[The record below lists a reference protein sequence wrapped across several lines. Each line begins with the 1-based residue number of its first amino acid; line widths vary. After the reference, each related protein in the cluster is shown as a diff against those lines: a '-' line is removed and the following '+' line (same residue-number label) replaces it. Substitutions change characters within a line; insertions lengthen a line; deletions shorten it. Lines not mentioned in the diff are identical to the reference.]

1 MPCMSQTAHRLDRVL
16 GSLPDRYA
24 GPGGA
29 VAVLRDG
36 RVVASRCWG
45 WADAEKRLPFTE
57 RTPFL
62 VCSITKQFTCALLL
76 DLFPDPSV
84 LDEEIRRL
92 MPDLAGEAPGI
103 LDLCHNQ
110 SGLRDYWAQAM
121 LCGAPVE
128 GHFGPEEA
136 RWLIGRTRSLHF
148 RPGTRFS
155 YVNQNFRLLS
165 EIIERRTGRGFAALL
180 RERILDRA
188 GMPRAGLNPDTSAV
202 RDGTVGYE
210 GSLAGGFR
218 VAENHIH
225 WTGDAGLAASLED
238 MIGWERFIDATRDE
252 ADGLYNRLSAP
263 VAFRDGRTA
272 AYGFGLGRGALLGRQ
287 VTAHGGGLRGWRSF
301 RAHAAAERVSVV
313 VLFNHMADPRA
324 AAAELFGALLDL
336 PADPAAAPVDATL
349 AGCYLEPETG
359 LATRVEAMPD
369 GRLRLGFSGGAEI
382 LSACVEGGA
391 ASAASRLFREGDAVI
406 LERAGDNLRTRLE
419 PRGGEP
425 GSGFEGRFRCEE
437 LAAELTIAASGGAL
451 YGAFSGRLGE
461 GMMQPLLPFA
471 QDMLLLP
478 CPRALDFAPPGDW
491 TLRALRDAAGEVAEI
506 RVGCWLA
513 RGLPFRRIAAG

>member
-1 MPCMSQTAHRLDRVL
+1 MSQTASRLDRVL
-16 GSLPDRYA
+16 DSLPARYP

-29 VAVLRDG
+29 VAVLREG

-45 WADAEKRLPFTE
+45 WADAARRLPFTE

-76 DLFPDPSV
+76 DLFPDPKA
-84 LDEEIRRL
+84 LDGEIRRL
-92 MPDLAGEAPGI
+92 MPELAGEAPGI

-110 SGLRDYWAQAM
+110 SGLRDYWAEAM

-165 EIIERRTGRGFAALL
+165 AIIERRTGRDFAELL

-188 GMPRAGLNPDTSAV
+188 EMPRAGLNPDTSTV
-202 RDGTVGYE
+202 RDGTIGYE

-218 VAENHIH
+218 MAENHIH

-238 MIGWERFIDATRDE
+238 MIAWERFIDATRDE
-252 ADGLYNRLSAP
+252 AGGLYNRLSAP
-263 VAFRDGRTA
+263 VTFRDGKPA
-272 AYGFGLGRGALLGRQ
+272 AYGFGLGRGRLLGREI
-287 VTAHGGGLRGWRSF
+287 TAHGGGLRGWRSF

-336 PADPAAAPVDATL
+336 PADPVPPAADPRL

-369 GRLRLGFSGGAEI
+369 GRLRLGFSGGPEL
-382 LSACVEGGA
+382 LSGREDGSAGGG
-391 ASAASRLFREGDAVI
+391 ASRLFREGEAVI

-419 PRGGEP
+419 PRNGEP
-425 GSGFEGRFRCEE
+425 GRGFEGRFRCEE
-437 LAAELTIAASGGAL
+437 LGAELTIVASGGVL

-471 QDMLLLP
+471 SDILLLP

-491 TLRALRDAAGEVAEI
+491 TLRALRGDAGGIAEI

-513 RGLPFRRIAAG
+513 RDLPFRRVAESARH